1 MDKPKRT
8 RRTKAQMEA
17 ARAAEAPVAA
27 LAEVTEM
34 PVAVSVR
41 MLKDIQMPRDY
52 LVGYHDVRD
61 PKLAQGD
68 IILMKRDWAERLISA
83 GKVERI

>member
-17 ARAAEAPVAA
+17 ARAAVAPADV
-27 LAEVTEM
+27 VEM
-34 PVAVSVR
+34 SAAVSVR

-52 LVGYHDVRD
+52 LLGYHDVRD
-61 PKLAQGD
+61 PKLAEGD

-83 GKVERI
+83 GKVERV